1 MEKRDYLTKEE
12 RTVLAAFLQDTDSG
26 RFTSQDIADQLTD
39 TISLSPN
46 AITRYMLEKGW
57 SLRRVDDRLVWVKK

>member
-1 MEKRDYLTKEE
+1 MGKRDYLMIEE
-12 RTVLAAFLQDTDSG
+12 RTVLDAFLQDTDNG

-46 AITRYMLEKGW
+46 VITCYMLEKGW

>member
-12 RTVLAAFLQDTDSG
+12 RTVLNAFLQDTDSG

-39 TISLSPN
+39 TISLSPYD
-46 AITRYMLEKGW
+46 ITRYMLEKGW
-57 SLRRVDDRLVWVKK
+57 SLRRVDDRLVWVKR

>member
-1 MEKRDYLTKEE
+1 MENLDYLKEEE
-12 RTVLAAFLQDTDSG
+12 RTVLDAFLQDTDSG